1 MFPAESP
8 AAVCTEILERL
19 DAAYQGSSFERRLS
33 SLIQL
38 LIHYIKNHYSHMEG
52 HQVEARLRGL
62 EDFLWDFSWLAT
74 SDGTVEECDR
84 FITKTKARLPEE
96 KNE

>member
-1 MFPAESP
+1 MDTSK
-8 AAVCTEILERL
+8 TQR
-19 DAAYQGSSFERRLS
+19 SSFERLLS

-52 HQVEARLRGL
+52 HQVEACLRDL
-62 EDFLWDFSWLAT
+62 EDFLWDFSGLAT

-84 FITKTKARLPEE
+84 FIAKTKAKLPEE